1 MRFAM
6 FVTRKWIALLAV
18 AMIGAS
24 AGRAEATEKLRKELA
39 VIATSL
45 SKALKGMEE
54 TSVAMGAFK
63 GPSTLPTSSGPLFTK
78 LLKEELEK
86 QSIGVNSGSKYMVK
100 GEYLDVIDARSNK
113 LAVQIK
119 GELTD
124 KSNTPVLTF
133 NRGAIESD
141 TTLASLFGITTELAS
156 NATPEK
162 RDETLQNG
170 LDNPKVFISEARV
183 AASSSSPYAVEML
196 VAGRP
201 RPSVEDE
208 GLAFCKIA
216 RDEIYG
222 LRIHNNSPFDAA
234 VTITID
240 GLSVFAFSEN
250 KNYTHYIIPP
260 KSKADILGWHRSNQ
274 VSDSFRV
281 VAYADSEVARALPSS
296 ASVGTIT
303 AVFAAA
309 WDANSSPPPDEAPRS
324 KGAPPADATGRG
336 PAVAAKFVEVVKDG
350 GVVRSSVSIRYT
362 KPDPTDLPQ

>member
-1 MRFAM
+1 M
-6 FVTRKWIALLAV
+6 FVTRKLIALAAV
-18 AMIGAS
+18 LMIIAS
-24 AGRAEATEKLRKELA
+24 APRAEATEKLRKELA
-39 VIATSL
+39 VVANSL
-45 SKALKGMEE
+45 AKALKGMDE

-86 QSIGVNSGSKYMVK
+86 QSINVNTGSKYLIK
-100 GEYLDVIDARSNK
+100 GEYMDVIDARSNK
-113 LAVQIK
+113 LAVQFK

-162 RDETLQNG
+162 RDEALQNG
-170 LDNPKVFISEARV
+170 LDKPKVFINETRV
-183 AASSSSPYAVEML
+183 SATKASPYAIEML

-201 RPSVEDE
+201 RPSVDDE

-222 LRIHNNSPFDAA
+222 LRVYNNSPFDAA
-234 VTITID
+234 VTISID
-240 GLSVFAFSEN
+240 GLSIFAFSEN
-250 KNYTHYIIPP
+250 RNYTHYIIPP
-260 KSKADILGWHRSNQ
+260 NSKADILGWHRSNQ

-281 VAYADSEVARALPSS
+281 VAYADSEVAKALPASG
-296 ASVGTIT
+296 SVGTIT

-309 WDANSSPPPDEAPRS
+309 WDANGSPPPDEAPRS

-336 PAVAAKFVEVVKDG
+336 PSVAAKFVEVVKDV
-350 GVVRSSVSIRYT
+350 GVARSSVSIRYT
-362 KPDPTDLPQ
+362 RPDPSDLPPPQ